1 MPCSGSTRRLVVST
15 RWATTPGR
23 PRLCCGPS
31 TGTGSAEWCFRAV
44 SEPRNGTAQG
54 LNSDWSGHLVQAV
67 HGPADLTWPQAA
79 EIVGA
84 AVGRPVRVER
94 VDDEVMRGM
103 LQEAGMSAN
112 LVDAVLGMSTGLR
125 DGFVPEQSRTVIT
138 TTDTTLAAWSYAEL
152 RPQLLR

>member
-1 MPCSGSTRRLVVST
+1 M
-15 RWATTPGR
+15 
-23 PRLCCGPS
+23 
-31 TGTGSAEWCFRAV
+31 
-44 SEPRNGTAQG
+44 
-54 LNSDWSGHLVQAV
+54 
-67 HGPADLTWPQAA
+67 
-79 EIVGA
+79 
-84 AVGRPVRVER
+84 RVER